1 MEPLNYCRQ
10 MVRQFS
16 SSLSEREIEPW
27 MRDEMSHAIDLSQ
40 WSTKFMLPD
49 GGLLL
54 DDPEFRGLEGVDRLR
69 LPFQYVAL
77 EYYRPETP
85 AEPGEQ
91 HCSKAIVFVRE
102 TEEFL
107 MITPV
112 FWNDAFQK
120 WAPMEAVG
128 IRLDDFIDR
137 TVKQPSGSPSFKVLI
152 PRERHIQ
159 WPLSDYQDE
168 LSVLMHFLN
177 ALSCSNVKS
186 ERLNTPKKKVKSALP
201 FDEYRVLTIDCPRG
215 SVGNGNAHDGISRS
229 PREHLRRGH
238 IRRLEDGRRLW
249 INATVVNAGK
259 GGKISKDYTVRDP
272 RIAGLAVR

>member
-16 SSLSEREIEPW
+16 STLAERAIEPW
-27 MRDEMSHAIDLSQ
+27 MRDEMAHAIDLSQ

-49 GGLLL
+49 GGILL
-54 DDPEFRGLEGVDRLR
+54 DDPEFRGLEGVDRIR
-69 LPFQYVAL
+69 LPYQYIAL
-77 EYYRPETP
+77 EYNRPEQSAP
-85 AEPGEQ
+85 IEGER
-91 HCSKAIVFVRE
+91 HCSKALVFIRE

-107 MITPV
+107 IVTPIV
-112 FWNDAFQK
+112 WSDPAGK

-128 IRLDDFIDR
+128 IRLDDYIDR
-137 TVKQPSGSPSFKVLI
+137 TVKQPSGGPSFKVIL

-177 ALSCSNVKS
+177 AISCSNVKS

-201 FDEYRVLTIDCPRG
+201 FDEYRVLTIDCPKA
-215 SVGNGNAHDGISRS
+215 SAGNGHSRDGINRS

-259 GGKISKDYTVRDP
+259 GGKTSKDYTVRDP
-272 RIAGLAVR
+272 RIAGLT